1 MVQEFSVI
9 CKVFQVALNVVME
22 FVSISI
28 FLNSVRLKEQQQR
41 KPEEN
46 RRKIRKKI
54 SKMANFAIHKMV
66 NKCKILKITFNIHS
80 LNTPPKKTR
89 MRRIG

>member
-46 RRKIRKKI
+46 RRKIRK
-54 SKMANFAIHKMV
+54 SKFAIHSI
-66 NKCKILKITFNIHS
+66 CPPDFEFEFHS
-80 LNTPPKKTR
+80 GNDCFFFFFFFSI
-89 MRRIG
+89 MS